1 MEFEGRILKVLPKQE
16 GVSERTGNPWATQEF
31 VFEYFEN
38 PTDRYSDKVLLR
50 TFDTNIMAQL
60 NEGASVRIGFGHSV
74 RDFTKDGKT
83 STFNELRLYKF
94 EPLSKPA
101 DGTKDPE
108 PTNSP
113 SERENAPTGNENNPN
128 PSNGD
133 DLPF

>member
-1 MEFEGRILKVLPKQE
+1 MEFQGRILKVFPKQE

-31 VFEYFEN
+31 VFEYFEH
-38 PTDRYSDKVLLR
+38 PTDRYMDKVLLR
-50 TFDTNIMAQL
+50 TFDEKIMAQL
-60 NEGASVRIGFGHSV
+60 KEGVEVKIGFGHTV

-83 STFNELRLYKF
+83 STFNEVRLYKF
-94 EPLSKPA
+94 EPLLKPA
-101 DGTKDPE
+101 DGTEEPE

>member
-1 MEFEGRILKVLPKQE
+1 MKVLPKQE
-16 GVSERTGNPWATQEF
+16 GVSERTGNAWATQEF
-31 VFEYFEN
+31 VFEYHEH
-38 PTDRYSDKVLLR
+38 PTDRYADRVLLR
-50 TFDTNIMAQL
+50 TFDTNHMAQL
-60 NEGASVRIGFGHSV
+60 QEGMQVRIGFGHTT

-94 EPLSKPA
+94 EPISKPT